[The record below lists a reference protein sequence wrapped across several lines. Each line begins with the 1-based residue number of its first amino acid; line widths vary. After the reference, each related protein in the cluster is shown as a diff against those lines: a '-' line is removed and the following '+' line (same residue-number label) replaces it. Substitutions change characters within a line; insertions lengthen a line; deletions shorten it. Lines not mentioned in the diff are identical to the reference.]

1 MDTENKLLTL
11 SELAAFLAVS
21 VRTARRLVASGVILY
36 YRLSRKALRFSAE
49 EVSKALIKI
58 RIPSRMELS
67 K

>member
-21 VRTARRLVASGVILY
+21 VRTARRLVASGVIPY
-36 YRLSRKALRFSAE
+36 YRFSRKALRFRSD
-49 EVSKALIKI
+49 EVNQVLSKI
-58 RIPSRMELS
+58 RIPSKVELA